1 MSRAGDEFSGPI
13 RQRSGWLVP
22 LAVFFVTACLS
33 ALVLA
38 YYFAPTPSQLTQE
51 LPAPT
56 DATRPVTL
64 SVGPVRFRIP
74 ANYIVR
80 ASARLGGEMAQL
92 DMIAMLPNFEGYTL
106 GTAREF
112 TGNEPDSG
120 VVYFSLAGNRAA
132 LPEQERIDR
141 IYMHQVTDASGAPG
155 PYALRQY
162 AFRSDSGY
170 RSEDLLVGVGDGG
183 RPVVLI
189 CNKLAP
195 DTVSPNC
202 LRDLPLGN
210 GLALSYRFKRGNLAD
225 WRKVDAGLR
234 ALIDRFTVKN

>member
-13 RQRSGWLVP
+13 KQRSGWLVP

-64 SVGPVRFRIP
+64 TVGTVHFRTP

-80 ASARLGGEMAQL
+80 ASARLGGDLPAV

-106 GTAREF
+106 GTARDF

-120 VVYFSLAGNRAA
+120 VVYFSLANTHTA

-141 IYMHQVTDASGAPG
+141 IYMHQVEDASGAPG

-162 AFRSDSGY
+162 AFRADSGY
-170 RSEDLLVGVGDGG
+170 RTEDLFVGAGDAG
-183 RPVVLI
+183 PVVLI
-189 CNKLAP
+189 CNKLTR
-195 DTVSPNC
+195 DTISPNC
-202 LRDLPLGN
+202 LRDLPLAN
-210 GLALSYRFKRGNLAD
+210 GLTLSYRFKRGHLAD
-225 WRKVDAGLR
+225 WKKIDTGLR
-234 ALIDRFTVKN
+234 ALIDRFTMKS

>member
-1 MSRAGDEFSGPI
+1 MSRAGDEFSGPV

-64 SVGPVRFRIP
+64 TVGPLRFRIP

-80 ASARLGGEMAQL
+80 ASARLGGALTQL

-112 TGNEPDSG
+112 TGNEADSG
-120 VVYFSLAGNRAA
+120 VVYFSLAGNKPA

-141 IYMHQVTDASGAPG
+141 IYMHQVADASGAPG

-162 AFRSDSGY
+162 AFRADSGY
-170 RSEDLLVGVGDGG
+170 RTEDLFVGAGDAG
-183 RPVVLI
+183 PVVLI
-189 CNKLAP
+189 CNKLTP
-195 DTVSPNC
+195 DTAAPNC
-202 LRDLPLGN
+202 LRDFPLGN
-210 GLALSYRFKRGNLAD
+210 GLTLSYRFKRGHLAD
-225 WRKVDAGLR
+225 WRKVDTGLR
-234 ALIDRFTVKN
+234 ALIDRFTVKS